1 MSALSREKD
10 PHAVALGRRSALR
23 RWGAGPA
30 KTLRMAD
37 LSAED
42 RAAVWALVERLRA
55 SREETT

>member
-1 MSALSREKD
+1 MSAPFREKD

-30 KTLRMAD
+30 KTVRIAD
-37 LSAED
+37 LSSED

-55 SREETT
+55 ARESAQ